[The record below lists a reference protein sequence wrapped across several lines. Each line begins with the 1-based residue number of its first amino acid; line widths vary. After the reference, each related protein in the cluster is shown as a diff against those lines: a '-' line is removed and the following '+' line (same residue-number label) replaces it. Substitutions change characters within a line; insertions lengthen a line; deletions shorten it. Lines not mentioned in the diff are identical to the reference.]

1 MLFNV
6 GYTNSCNFTDI
17 KEIFYP
23 LNVNRAVRGYKWR
36 VIHLE
41 ECIYCKSYFEM
52 RLKRATIFDKI
63 KRMLGLI

>member
-23 LNVNRAVRGYKWR
+23 LNVDRAGESRG